1 MTEERESMEG
11 RVARLEE
18 DVRRL
23 KERLALL
30 GESRQAAAVPTQINH
45 PQPAAEED
53 TSEEILSWVGEK
65 ALLPRIATLCFLLV
79 VALALRTVTDGGLL
93 DNQVGAV
100 LGMVYACALMGAGD
114 YSYRRES
121 PLAPVFTVCGT
132 LLLFSVVVETHAHFE
147 ALPTAPAYLILAL
160 AGGGA
165 AAIGFLHRIALP
177 VFVGTLGMTLSALA
191 IDYPHPNFAS
201 LSLILLGANL
211 LGAFATRLERCSW
224 LRWIILVLTLLVLQ
238 VWGIK
243 LEFFL
248 NRHPSAAIPGDL
260 VGYLPLLAV
269 FSLIY
274 LASAYLGIL
283 KGAQGR
289 VARFDVALPAIT
301 VTAIFIMTRNV
312 FSAGLGSETALGWTG
327 VAVALLLGALA
338 VALGSRFQAGAP
350 GTNAYTLAAVILFAL
365 AVPLVFGQLLPTLP
379 LLSAGALGI
388 FWLAG
393 RWQSGGMRVTS
404 YLLQIYA
411 CGALVLELKKLEA
424 PALSPMGLAAA
435 VAIVFCGVWHYRC
448 ARHHAPPEKSA
459 FFSRIDPDDRSA
471 ILLLLAPLAAGFFAL
486 RVVIFIALD
495 VFGIDHPGAFSCYQ
509 SVLVNL
515 SAIGLMLAGFL
526 RRSKELRSVA
536 ILLTLI
542 GAGKVLFGD
551 MISARGLPLVISVF
565 SFGLAAAVESL
576 LLGRWPRSAKTVA
589 GGETKER

>member
-1 MTEERESMEG
+1 M
-11 RVARLEE
+11 ARLEE
-18 DVRRL
+18 DVRQL
-23 KERLALL
+23 KERLAFL
-30 GESRQAAAVPTQINH
+30 GEVRPAAAPPPPH
-45 PQPAAEED
+45 RLPSAEEED

-93 DNQVGAV
+93 DSQVGAV

-114 YSYRRES
+114 YSYRRGS

-132 LLLFSVVVETHAHFE
+132 LLLCSVVVETHAHFD
-147 ALPTAPAYLILAL
+147 ALPTAPAYLILGL

-211 LGAFATRLERCSW
+211 LGTFATRLERCSW

-248 NRHPSAAIPGDL
+248 NRQTSPAIPADMI
-260 VGYLPLLAV
+260 GYLPLLAV
-269 FSLIY
+269 FSMVY
-274 LASAYLGIL
+274 LGSAFLGIL

-289 VARFDVALPAIT
+289 VARFDVALPAIA
-301 VTAIFIMTRNV
+301 VSSIFLMTRNV
-312 FSAGLGSETALGWTG
+312 FSAGLGSETALGWAG

-338 VALGSRFQAGAP
+338 VALGSRFLVGAP
-350 GTNAYTLAAVILFAL
+350 GTNAFTTAAAILFAL
-365 AVPLVFGQLLPTLP
+365 AVPLVFGQLLAALP

-388 FWLAG
+388 FWLGG
-393 RWQSGGMRVTS
+393 RWQSGGVRVTS

-411 CGALVLELKKLEA
+411 CGALVFELRRIEA
-424 PALSPMGLAAA
+424 PALSWMGLGAAA
-435 VAIVFCGVWHYRC
+435 VVVFCGVWHYRC
-448 ARHHAPPEKSA
+448 ARRHAPPEKSA
-459 FFSRIDPDDRSA
+459 FFSGIDPEDRSA
-471 ILLLLAPLAAGFFAL
+471 ILLLLAALSGGFFAL
-486 RVVIFIALD
+486 RVVIFLAMKVL
-495 VFGIDHPGAFSCYQ
+495 GIDDPGAFTCYQ

-515 SAIGLMLAGFL
+515 SAIGLMLAAFL
-526 RRSKELRSVA
+526 RGSKELRSVA
-536 ILLTLI
+536 ILLMVI
-542 GAGKVLFGD
+542 GGGKVLFGD
-551 MISARGLPLVISVF
+551 MISTRGLPLVISVF
-565 SFGLAAAVESL
+565 SFGLAAAIESL
-576 LLGRWPRSAKTVA
+576 LLGRWPRSENTISGREMK
-589 GGETKER
+589 ET

>member
-1 MTEERESMEG
+1 MTENRESMEG

-30 GESRQAAAVPTQINH
+30 GETRQVAAPPPLH
-45 PQPAAEED
+45 RPPSAAEDD

-132 LLLFSVVVETHAHFE
+132 LLLCSVVVETHAHFE
-147 ALPTAPAYLILAL
+147 ALPTAPAYLILGL

-177 VFVGTLGMTLSALA
+177 VFVGALGMTLSALA

-224 LRWIILVLTLLVLQ
+224 LRWIILILTLLVLQ

-248 NRHPSAAIPGDL
+248 NRQASPAIPADM

-269 FSLIY
+269 FSMIY
-274 LASAYLGIL
+274 LGSAFLGIF

-301 VTAIFIMTRNV
+301 VSSIFIMTRNV
-312 FSAGLGSETALGWTG
+312 FSAGLGSETALGGTG

-338 VALGSRFQAGAP
+338 VALGSRFLVGAP
-350 GTNAYTLAAVILFAL
+350 GTNAFTSAAALLIAL

-379 LLSAGALGI
+379 LLSAMALGI
-388 FWLAG
+388 FWLGG
-393 RWQSGGMRVTS
+393 RWQSGGVRVTS

-411 CGALVLELKKLEA
+411 CGALVLELRRIEA
-424 PALSPMGLAAA
+424 PALSWMGLGAAA
-435 VAIVFCGVWHYRC
+435 VVVFCGVWHYRC
-448 ARHHAPPEKSA
+448 ARRHAPPEQSA

-471 ILLLLAPLAAGFFAL
+471 ILLLLAALSGGFFAL
-486 RVVIFIALD
+486 RVVIFLALD
-495 VFGIDHPGAFSCYQ
+495 LFGIDDPGAFTCYQ

-526 RRSKELRSVA
+526 RGSKELRSVA
-536 ILLTLI
+536 ILLMLI
-542 GAGKVLFGD
+542 GGGKVLFGD
-551 MISARGLPLVISVF
+551 MISTRGLPLVISVF
-565 SFGLAAAVESL
+565 SFGLAAAIESL
-576 LLGRWPRSAKTVA
+576 LLGRWPRSEKAMP
-589 GGETKER
+589 GGEIRES